1 MDKYNDLSKLFKV
14 LSDPTRIQILDILS
28 CGTLCACD
36 ILESLRISQ
45 STLSH
50 HMKVLMDCGLVIG
63 EKKSTWMHYSLDQAR
78 VKDLHDLLDNI
89 TLPKENCICN
99 SNSEENRR

>member
-1 MDKYNDLSKLFKV
+1 MDNYDDLSKLFKV
-14 LSDPTRIQILDILS
+14 LSDSTRIQILDILS

-36 ILESLRISQ
+36 ILESLNISQ

-63 EKKSTWMHYSLDQAR
+63 EKRATWMHYSLSQAK
-78 VKDLHDLLDNI
+78 VKDLHDILDRV
-89 TLPKENCICN
+89 TLPKENCICK
-99 SNSEENRR
+99 